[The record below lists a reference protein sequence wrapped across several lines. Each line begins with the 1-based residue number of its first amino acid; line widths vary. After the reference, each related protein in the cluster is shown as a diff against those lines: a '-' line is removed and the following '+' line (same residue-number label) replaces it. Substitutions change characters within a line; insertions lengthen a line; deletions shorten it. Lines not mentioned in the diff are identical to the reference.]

1 VLVLSNADVQ
11 RVLTVSLC
19 LDALDAMFHEVA
31 RGDAAGMGRIDV
43 YIPSGQAL
51 APYYRWAVMA
61 GGSRGTGYLC
71 ARMLSDMVAWPIV
84 AGHQRENKF
93 AQRPGTFCGLL
104 FLYRAEDGVPVAMIQ
119 DGFLQH
125 IRVGG
130 GAGIGA
136 KYLSRADSHLV
147 GMIGSGGMAR
157 TYLEAFCAV
166 RDIRSVKVYS
176 PNEDHRR
183 EYAAEMRARLGI
195 DVETVASPREAVRG
209 VDIVSCC
216 TSSTEPD
223 FFPDWL
229 EPGMHVTDLG
239 RESTGP
245 GFIRAVD
252 VAFRPGDST
261 PGVDDLPPEAFYAT
275 HGFLAYVAGTAEERA
290 HVPRLALDRDLVHM
304 PKLADLLAGRA
315 QGRTSDEQTTWF
327 LNVGAIGIQFAAV
340 AAAVYERARAEGL
353 GIDLPDSYFL
363 QDVRD

>member
-11 RVLTVSLC
+11 CVLDMPLC
-19 LDALDAMFHEVA
+19 LDALDAMFHEIA

-93 AQRPGTFCGLL
+93 ARQPGTFCGLL
-104 FLYRAEDGVPVAMIQ
+104 FLYRAEDGVPVAMLQ

-130 GAGIGA
+130 GAGLGV
-136 KYLSRADSHLV
+136 KYLSRADSHSV

-157 TYLEAFCAV
+157 TYLEAFRAV

-183 EYAAEMRARLGI
+183 AFAAEIEARLHI
-195 DVETVASPREAVRG
+195 QVEPVATPREAVRG

-223 FFPDWL
+223 FFPEWL

-261 PGVDDLPPEAFYAT
+261 PALDDLPPEAFYAT
-275 HGFLAYVAGTAEERA
+275 HGFLGYVAGQAEERA
-290 HVPRLALDRDLVHM
+290 LVPRLALDSDLVHM
-304 PKLADLLAGRA
+304 PKLPDLLAGRA
-315 QGRTSDEQTTWF
+315 PGRTSDAQTTWF
-327 LNVGAIGIQFAAV
+327 LNVGGIGIQFAAV
-340 AAAVYERARAEGL
+340 AAAVYERARAQDL